1 MQISKYDYQL
11 FTLMKPA
18 VFTWCLIHVLRK
30 ASLKR
35 GNTSK
40 TNITADLCN
49 CSVCSTQVTAG
60 NPDPDFFQKFLYAS
74 PKRLSRSSF
83 NQRFLLFH
91 LCLHF
96 FHLKWFFENAGK
108 DILKS
113 AVIPPRTAFVLHI
126 RYFSSDILSH

>member
-83 NQRFLLFH
+83 NQRFLLFPF
-91 LCLHF
+91 LSF
-96 FHLKWFFENAGK
+96 EMVFENAGK

>member
-60 NPDPDFFQKFLYAS
+60 NPDPDFF
-74 PKRLSRSSF
+74 RSSCMLRP
-83 NQRFLLFH
+83 NVSLALLSIRDS
-91 LCLHF
+91 F
-96 FHLKWFFENAGK
+96 FFISVSISF
-108 DILKS
+108 I
-113 AVIPPRTAFVLHI
+113 
-126 RYFSSDILSH
+126 